1 MEKRTLLAIVLSM
14 AILFV
19 WGIVFDQTKI
29 KGTPQPKQKTVT
41 VTPSQPAKPMDVAS
55 PAATPQ
61 SNIKSAS
68 SVVVET
74 PLYTATFT
82 TKGAELVSLKLKKYL
97 TTMDKDAKPVE
108 LLKAPMPTLLLNG
121 GFSDAGLMYESSQQG
136 TITSSDTPLAIEFR
150 TEASPGITL
159 KKIFP

>member
-74 PLYTATFT
+74 
-82 TKGAELVSLKLKKYL
+82 SLIYSHIHHKRRRARLSEIEKI
-97 TTMDKDAKPVE
+97 
-108 LLKAPMPTLLLNG
+108 LNHHG
-121 GFSDAGLMYESSQQG
+121 
-136 TITSSDTPLAIEFR
+136 
-150 TEASPGITL
+150 
-159 KKIFP
+159 